1 MYGLNSQ
8 LANRIKII
16 NKNHH
21 HLFINHKSYHLIFK
35 SNLIFIT
42 SSELAKLSMWF
53 LNFYLN

>member
-1 MYGLNSQ
+1 MCDLNSQ

-42 SSELAKLSMWF
+42 SDLAKLSMWF